1 MVVSYTVHTILPCGL
16 RAVINITK
24 IVSPLPVV
32 DHYGVLA
39 GAIPPFPTFFP
50 SHLRPRTPIRR
61 DRHHCWLI
69 RSQVRTIPGG
79 E

>member
-32 DHYGVLA
+32 DHYGVRTR
-39 GAIPPFPTFFP
+39 AIPPFPTLFP
-50 SHLRPRTPIRR
+50 SHLRPPDSHPEITRCHPQ
-61 DRHHCWLI
+61 W
-69 RSQVRTIPGG
+69 SN
-79 E
+79 